1 MPVSTSQQISRYY
14 DQFSNIEVTFTK
26 EVTQAILLYP
36 KQVYL
41 RCLGYQWPCIIY
53 SSSLVGAKIITNI
66 TGSLNETVRKAN
78 NLVSLRFSFLQ
89 KDKPDP
95 LSFFVSSK
103 VTGYTPYGKN
113 KPELSFMSLAYTQR
127 PPDDLIE
134 ILGQLLEANVLSQK
148 RKEERVVLTVQ
159 TAAIM
164 GIDPKECRL
173 TIDGVPRKCI
183 VRDLSFGGAKVI
195 LMGLA
200 KFLVNKTAELRLPL
214 TEKQGALVVPGK
226 VVRFDPVE
234 GRSDIAAFALQYDE
248 DKVPLDYKV
257 RMNSLIRFN
266 KSARKEPTQ

>member
-1 MPVSTSQQISRYY
+1 MPVSTSQQISRYF
-14 DQFSNIEVTFTK
+14 DQFANIEVTFTK

-53 SSSLVGAKIITNI
+53 SSSLVGARIITNV

-78 NLVSLRFSFLQ
+78 NLVSLRYSFLP
-89 KDKPDP
+89 KDKTDP
-95 LSFFVSSK
+95 LSFFVSAR

-134 ILGQLLEANVLSQK
+134 ILGELLEANVLSQK

-159 TAAIM
+159 TAALM

-183 VRDLSFGGAKVI
+183 IRDLSFGGAKI
-195 LMGLA
+195 LLMGLA
-200 KFLVNKTAELRLPL
+200 KFLVNKSADLRLPL
-214 TEKQGALVVPGK
+214 TESRGSLTIPGK

-234 GRSDIAAFALQYDE
+234 GRTDIAAFALQYDE
-248 DKVPLDYKV
+248 EKIPLDYKV
-257 RMNSLIRFN
+257 RMNNLI
-266 KSARKEPTQ
+266 KATAKTRKETAT

>member
-41 RCLGYQWPCIIY
+41 RCLGYQWPCIVY
-53 SSSLVGAKIITNI
+53 SSSLVGARIITNI

-78 NLVSLRFSFLQ
+78 NLVSLRFSFLR

-95 LSFFVSSK
+95 LSFFVSAK

-113 KPELSFMSLAYTQR
+113 KPDLSFMSLAFTQR

-148 RKEERVVLTVQ
+148 RREERVVLTVQ
-159 TAAIM
+159 TAAVM

-183 VRDLSFGGAKVI
+183 IRDLSFGGAKVI

-200 KFLVNKTAELRLPL
+200 KFLVNKAAELRLPL
-214 TEKQGALVVPGK
+214 TEKQGALVIPGK

-234 GRSDIAAFALQYDE
+234 GRSDIAAFALQYDD

-257 RMNSLIRFN
+257 RMNNLIKTN
-266 KSARKEPTQ
+266 KKARKEPTE

>member
-41 RCLGYQWPCIIY
+41 RCLGYQWPCIVY
-53 SSSLVGAKIITNI
+53 SSSLVGARIITNI

-95 LSFFVSSK
+95 LSFFVSAK

-113 KPELSFMSLAYTQR
+113 KPDLSFMSLAYTQR

-134 ILGQLLEANVLSQK
+134 ILGELLEANVLSQK
-148 RKEERVVLTVQ
+148 RREERVVLTVQ

-183 VRDLSFGGAKVI
+183 IRDLSFGGAKVI
-195 LMGLA
+195 LLGLA
-200 KFLVNKTAELRLPL
+200 KFLVNKSAELRLPL
-214 TEKQGALVVPGK
+214 TENQGALVIPGK

-248 DKVPLDYKV
+248 EKVPLDYKV
-257 RMNSLIRFN
+257 RMNNLIKAN
-266 KSARKEPTQ
+266 KKARKEPSQ

>member
-1 MPVSTSQQISRYY
+1 MPVSTSQQISRFY
-14 DQFSNIEVTFTK
+14 DQFSNVEVTFTK

-41 RCLGYQWPCIIY
+41 RCLGHQWPCIIY
-53 SSSLVGAKIITNI
+53 SSSLVGAKIIANI

-95 LSFFVSSK
+95 LSFFVSAK
-103 VTGYTPYGKN
+103 VTGFTPYGKN
-113 KPELSFMSLAYTQR
+113 KPDLGFMTLAYTQR

-134 ILGQLLEANVLSQK
+134 ILGQLLEANLVAQK
-148 RKEERVVLTVQ
+148 RKEERIVITVQ
-159 TAAIM
+159 SAAIM

-183 VRDLSFGGAKVI
+183 IRDLSFGGAKVI

-200 KFLVNKTAELRLPL
+200 KFLVNKPAVLRLAIV
-214 TEKQGALVVPGK
+214 EKGGNLDIPGK
-226 VVRFDPVE
+226 VIRFDPVE

-257 RMNSLIRFN
+257 RMNNLMKAN
-266 KSARKEPTQ
+266 KKARKEPTA